1 MLRDKLIEVTVERGI
16 GDSATRPMVV
26 VGSGGELVCS
36 VHKRQYDALMGV
48 VVQARFLRSP
58 RNLLAPSMRS
68 PRPPSP
74 LPLLQ
79 NFMSRGD
86 RDTADRRAG
95 LLPPMLSTEA
105 QSDLG
110 VALATPRGASD
121 GGIRLGI
128 QPQAT
133 HRRRLPS
140 CSAHAALRPVLLQ
153 RRSRC
158 PRT

>member
-1 MLRDKLIEVTVERGI
+1 
-16 GDSATRPMVV
+16 
-26 VGSGGELVCS
+26 
-36 VHKRQYDALMGV
+36 
-48 VVQARFLRSP
+48 
-58 RNLLAPSMRS
+58 
-68 PRPPSP
+68 
-74 LPLLQ
+74 
-79 NFMSRGD
+79 MSRGD

-140 CSAHAALRPVLLQ
+140 CSAHAALRPVLLLHQIRNLPQ
-153 RRSRC
+153 RSMALAYCCKMRLYLNKSV
-158 PRT
+158 PIQP